1 MRCVG
6 AAALREH
13 HIFGGISHIS
23 SYCSDKCSQI
33 NSGMASLWLARD
45 SRNSIL
51 AVIDLD
57 KANDSYW
64 LPGLIHANAEIY

>member
-57 KANDSYW
+57 KEDDSYW
-64 LPGLIHANAEIY
+64 FPGLIYANAEIY

>member
-23 SYCSDKCSQI
+23 SYRSDKCSQI

-57 KANDSYW
+57 KADDYCW
-64 LPGLIHANAEIY
+64 FPRLIHANAEIY